1 MFDKVL
7 SNGKEEKLNTEKL
20 NNLAINETGFIFDPI
35 TGNSFTTNTLGIEII
50 EQLKKGREIQEISDY
65 LLEEY
70 DVGENELE
78 QDIMDFVKNL
88 QNFYLL

>member
-7 SNGKEEKLNTEKL
+7 SNEKEEKLNTEKL

-35 TGNSFTTNTLGIEII
+35 TGNSFTTNTIGIEII

-78 QDIMDFVKNL
+78 QDVMDFVKNL